1 MDNFRKCLMRV
12 NSEEIYSKFLNSGFN
27 VIKRDDTRTI
37 EETFMMVKSA
47 FGLK

>member
-1 MDNFRKCLMRV
+1 MRV

-37 EETFMMVKSA
+37 EETFMMVESA